1 MSVPDPRND
10 RPDPMPTGQRSVRPM
25 PSYDHLEGD
34 EISLLRILNV
44 LLRRWRVVVF
54 VPLVAAGLTALAS
67 LITPP
72 TFTATSAF
80 VPEVR
85 PSARLAGGIADL
97 AGLASQF
104 GVSLGSDGSQS
115 PRFYAQVARSRDI
128 LERLLLSRFPLS
140 AASGSTLDS
149 ITLLQSLGIR
159 GRSLPDSLERG
170 ITRFRERLTVKVDNP
185 TNIVTLSVE
194 AKDPDLA
201 ANAANR
207 LVTYLNDFNAQV
219 RQSQARQKRKFVEQ
233 RVGEGER
240 DLKDAEEQLRR
251 FYESNRSWQQAP
263 QLVFREGRL
272 RRQVEIRENL
282 YMTLRRE
289 FETARIEEV
298 NDIPVITVIDLAV
311 PPQRRSWPKRALLVI
326 LALVLGSLVAIV
338 WAFATDYLER
348 ARMTGAQD
356 YVEFRDL
363 LTRARLGMSHLM
375 RRPTTRDQ
383 T

>member
-1 MSVPDPRND
+1 
-10 RPDPMPTGQRSVRPM
+10 MPTGQRSVRPI

-298 NDIPVITVIDLAV
+298 NDIPVITVIDL
-311 PPQRRSWPKRALLVI
+311 RSEEPRV
-326 LALVLGSLVAIV
+326 G
-338 WAFATDYLER
+338 
-348 ARMTGAQD
+348 
-356 YVEFRDL
+356 
-363 LTRARLGMSHLM
+363 
-375 RRPTTRDQ
+375 
-383 T
+383 